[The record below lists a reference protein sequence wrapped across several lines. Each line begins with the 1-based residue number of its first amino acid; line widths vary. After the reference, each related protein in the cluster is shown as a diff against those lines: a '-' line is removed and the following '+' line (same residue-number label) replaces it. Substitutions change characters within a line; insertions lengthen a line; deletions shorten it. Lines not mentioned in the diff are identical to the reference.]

1 MGEETKILG
10 EITNFDIK
18 YLLPSR
24 IKLENYKR
32 RGWLTQ
38 KRMRRFIESKTEII
52 KILDDS
58 STEDI
63 IKELL
68 SYLRENPD
76 SSNFLENAK
85 IKLQGLIKLY
95 KEFTKNEEKIK
106 EKIKHLRNELAE
118 MGEKE
123 LEEERTRL
131 EEEKFVYEIEINN
144 IKMRIKEI
152 EERINEIKKKE
163 DLLKTKKEELNNL
176 QTQEQKARL
185 IKLALQLTKNINH
198 HIKHC
203 DCRKKKLNV
212 EDVIKMFFD
221 WKKESRITKAQEE
234 ATEMIRQLEEM
245 TKKIDKQLEELKEV
259 KVCT

>member
-1 MGEETKILG
+1 MKGETKIPTRILG
-10 EITNFDIK
+10 EATNFDIK

-32 RGWLTQ
+32 KRWLTR
-38 KRMRRFIESKTEII
+38 KRMERLAESRTEII
-52 KILDDS
+52 KILDDP

-68 SYLRENPD
+68 LYLKEDPD
-76 SSNFLENAK
+76 SPNFLENAK
-85 IKLQGLIKLY
+85 NKLQGLIKLY
-95 KEFTKNEEKIK
+95 KEFNKNEEKIK
-106 EKIKHLRNELAE
+106 EKIKHLQNELAE
-118 MGEKE
+118 MGEEE
-123 LEEERTRL
+123 LEKERARL
-131 EEEKFVYEIEINN
+131 EEEKFVHEIEMNN

-152 EERINEIKKKE
+152 EERINEI
-163 DLLKTKKEELNNL
+163 DLLKTKKEKLNNL

-185 IKLALQLTKNINH
+185 IKLALQLTKTINR

-203 DCRKKKLNV
+203 DCRKKKLNI

-221 WKKESRITKAQEE
+221 WKKESRIIKAQEE
-234 ATEMIRQLEEM
+234 ATEMVHQLEEM
-245 TKKIDKQLEELKEV
+245 VKKMDKQLEELKEV